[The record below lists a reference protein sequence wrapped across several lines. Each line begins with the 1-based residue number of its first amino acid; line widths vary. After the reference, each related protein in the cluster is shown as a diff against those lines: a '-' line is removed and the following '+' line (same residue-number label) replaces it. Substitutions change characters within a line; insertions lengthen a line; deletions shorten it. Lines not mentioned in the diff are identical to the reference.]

1 MSATEKT
8 GSLRDQLRDWV
19 RANGKVKDK
28 PLADD
33 TPLVASGILSSL
45 QIMELIFWIERAAD
59 ISVDVEQIRP
69 GAFRSID
76 TICETFFPGKS

>member
-1 MSATEKT
+1 MSD
-8 GSLRDQLRDWV
+8 SLREQLRDWIKT
-19 RANGKVKDK
+19 NGKMKDK
-28 PLADD
+28 TLADD

-69 GAFRSID
+69 GAFKSVD
-76 TICETFFPGKS
+76 TICETFFAGKA